1 MTNVL
6 LHQVWDNFFESMI
19 LTNQEGEIIQVNNAA
34 KRLFSLNTSKYNNT
48 SIFELFPYDLKD
60 YFSLEDKS
68 TGISLSFGTN
78 DLLLTITPLQTHFLL
93 VFKNMTKKQKI
104 KYDLE
109 NMKEQM
115 KVYDAILD
123 KLDEGICV
131 INEDKKILFYN
142 KKIGEINSR
151 EPNFI
156 KNKFIFE
163 AFPNLEEENSK
174 LLKTLRLEKPLN
186 HRETHFTDSGKEMT
200 ILSETYPLSTGNR
213 KIGAV
218 EILKDITKQKQLE
231 ETIRLLNN
239 DNDTSFQHKQS
250 SNNTRYSF
258 KDIIFTSREMG
269 RIVEQAKKISRFS
282 SNVLIVGETGT
293 GKELFAQSIHNESP
307 RKNETFI
314 AQNCAAIPENL
325 LEGLLFGTTT
335 GSFTGAVN
343 RAGIFEQ
350 AHKGTLLLDEI
361 NSISLDLQAKLLR
374 VLQEK
379 RVRRLGS
386 DKEVDFDVRVIST
399 MNEDPLEAIKNGRLR
414 EDLYYRISVVNLTI
428 KPLRKRKIDITA
440 LVEHFI
446 HKHSKAL
453 GIDVDGVE
461 DNVMDF
467 FLTFTW
473 PGNSRQLEHT
483 IEGALNL
490 MYDEKRITF
499 DHLSDSFQQQIID
512 DYNQNE
518 STLAPTP
525 IIESHLPLNDH
536 LERIEIRF
544 IKDALDKADGN
555 VTKASKTL
563 GISRQN
569 LNYKLKKYDIVP
581 ENKN

>member
-19 LTNQEGEIIQVNNAA
+19 VTNQEGEIIQVNNAA

-151 EPNFI
+151 EPDFI

-282 SNVLIVGETGT
+282 SNVLVVGETGT

-414 EDLYYRISVVNLTI
+414 EDLYYRISVVNLNI

-453 GIDVDGVE
+453 GIDVNGVE
-461 DNVMDF
+461 DNVMEF
-467 FLTFTW
+467 FLNFSW

-518 STLAPTP
+518 STLAPTS
-525 IIESHLPLNDH
+525 IFESHLPLNER
-536 LERIEIRF
+536 LELIETKF
-544 IKDALDKADGN
+544 IKEALEEADGN
-555 VTKASKTL
+555 ITEASNIL

-569 LNYKLKKYDIVP
+569 LNYKLKKYNIVRKKP
-581 ENKN
+581 S

>member
-19 LTNQEGEIIQVNNAA
+19 VTNQEGEIIQVNNAA

-151 EPNFI
+151 EPDFI

-361 NSISLDLQAKLLR
+361 NSIGLDLQAKLLR

-414 EDLYYRISVVNLTI
+414 EDLYYRISVVNLNI

-453 GIDVDGVE
+453 GIDVNGVE
-461 DNVMDF
+461 DNVMEF
-467 FLTFTW
+467 FLNFSW

-525 IIESHLPLNDH
+525 IFESHLPLNER
-536 LERIEIRF
+536 LELIETKF
-544 IKDALDKADGN
+544 IKEALEEADGN
-555 VTKASKTL
+555 ITEASKAL

-569 LNYKLKKYDIVP
+569 LNYKLKKYNIVRKKP
-581 ENKN
+581 S

>member
-174 LLKTLRLEKPLN
+174 LLITLSLEKPLN

-569 LNYKLKKYDIVP
+569 LNYKLKKYDIIP

>member
-19 LTNQEGEIIQVNNAA
+19 VTNQEGEIIQVNNAA

-151 EPNFI
+151 EPDFI

-282 SNVLIVGETGT
+282 SNVLVVGETGT

-361 NSISLDLQAKLLR
+361 NSIGLDLQAKLLR

-414 EDLYYRISVVNLTI
+414 EDLYYRISVVNLNI

-453 GIDVDGVE
+453 GIDVNGVE
-461 DNVMDF
+461 DNVMEF
-467 FLTFTW
+467 FLNFSW

-518 STLAPTP
+518 STLAPTS
-525 IIESHLPLNDH
+525 IFESHLPLNER
-536 LERIEIRF
+536 LELIETKF
-544 IKDALDKADGN
+544 IKEALEEADGN
-555 VTKASKTL
+555 ITEASNIL

-569 LNYKLKKYDIVP
+569 LNYKLKKYNIVRKKP
-581 ENKN
+581 S